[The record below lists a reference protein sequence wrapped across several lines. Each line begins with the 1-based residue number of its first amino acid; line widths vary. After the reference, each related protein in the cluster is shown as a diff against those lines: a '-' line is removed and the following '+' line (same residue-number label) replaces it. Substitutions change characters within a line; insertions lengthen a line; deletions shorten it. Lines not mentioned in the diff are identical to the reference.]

1 MRKPARISAV
11 LPWIA
16 GLAAG
21 YLAYLA
27 AVSLART
34 EMESLFM
41 GVIAAVAATL
51 FVETWQGNRRARAQ
65 RRRRDEP
72 PKDP

>member
-1 MRKPARISAV
+1 MRKPARISAL

-21 YLAYLA
+21 YFAYLA

-34 EMESLFM
+34 DMESLFM

-51 FVETWQGNRRARAQ
+51 LVETWQGNRRARAR
-65 RRRRDEP
+65 RRRRDGP